1 MHPRTQTLST
11 WTLLNQRREVCPSLE
26 MLVCQS
32 RSSLTHCILF
42 FISAVYV
49 GGQCRGHDVEAAAG
63 LSVWDRLVM
72 RASKTEPQCTGLLI
86 RRKTAIPGWERAGSL
101 FPRTS
106 AAGMAVRLLSLKGL
120 LEYDEHDVG
129 DTAMEVRWLW
139 LLAQHARS
147 DITQT

>member
-1 MHPRTQTLST
+1 
-11 WTLLNQRREVCPSLE
+11 
-26 MLVCQS
+26 
-32 RSSLTHCILF
+32 
-42 FISAVYV
+42 
-49 GGQCRGHDVEAAAG
+49 
-63 LSVWDRLVM
+63 M